1 MSTCPYSVF
10 IPVPFDCVTRQDQS
24 HQNVDP
30 MQALLNQLHEVI
42 QVNWMKQSEIAI
54 LKGEL
59 LKYSDTIA
67 NLQSQVCYMCLS

>member
-1 MSTCPYSVF
+1 
-10 IPVPFDCVTRQDQS
+10 
-24 HQNVDP
+24 

-59 LKYSDTIA
+59 LKYSDTIT
-67 NLQSQVCYMCLS
+67 NLQSQVCYMCLTWTINI